1 MTGERIGDRY
11 ELHERLGS
19 GGTASVWR
27 ARDVATGQHVAVK
40 LLHLDR
46 TENAEAVARFE
57 REARLLETVT
67 SDHVVRLL
75 AHGDHKG
82 RPYMVFA
89 LVDGEDLRERLRREG
104 PMLPVEATRIALAM
118 AAGLEDAHAQRVV
131 HRDLKPA
138 NVLLDDEG
146 AVRLA
151 DFGIARMLEEP
162 GLTQPGRVLGT
173 GEYVSPEQALGR
185 QVDGRSDIYALGV
198 VLFEMLTGRPPFTGP
213 GFADVAAQH
222 VRAPVPLVAEI
233 APDTPPALASL
244 VTRCLQKR
252 PEERPSNA
260 RLVRMELEA
269 ILASLEDE
277 EYETGEHDVIAP
289 HVAAP
294 WHVDPDPVDDPW
306 AGDDR
311 HEPQPWAPPYPPVP
325 PIPPQP
331 RQGEPA
337 YAFDDGHSERR
348 DSGVTRWL
356 AILALGCALLVG
368 AFIWNST
375 KGGDDGDAADAAR
388 SDTAASEPEEAPES
402 ATSAPDTSAESEPES
417 EPDAPTARRL
427 RLLAASSF
435 DPDGDG
441 SERDDLTPLA
451 IDGKID
457 TEWESETYRD
467 TPELTRFKPGIGLEV
482 ELARPGEVQSV
493 FVRSTRPGYTVE
505 IYTSAEAS
513 APTGLTDWTPVVEA
527 TTVTTPTT
535 RIELEQPLQARH
547 VLLWFTALAPEA
559 VNDRYGVTVS
569 EVQVSGLPGGA
580 VNAPTTGEDETAS
593 DGEESRGH
601 RRGRRH
607 GRRGRDRRGDRR
619 AVAGPWPTGG
629 VLGIPRAGD
638 VWLRHADRAG
648 ERDRQVA

>member
-11 ELHERLGS
+11 ELRERLGS

-27 ARDVATGQHVAVK
+27 ARDVADGHHVAVK

-67 SDHVVRLL
+67 SEHVVRLL

-306 AGDDR
+306 ANHER
-311 HEPQPWAPPYPPVP
+311 HEPPPWSPPLP

-337 YAFDDGHSERR
+337 YAFDDGRTERR
-348 DSGVTRWL
+348 DSGITRWL

-375 KGGDDGDAADAAR
+375 QGGDDDGAAADAAR
-388 SDTAASEPEEAPES
+388 SDSTAADSDETAS
-402 ATSAPDTSAESEPES
+402 ADDQHARLVGRERARERAGGAGLAAAARAGGQLVRSRR
-417 EPDAPTARRL
+417 RRL
-427 RLLAASSF
+427 RARRPDPAGDRRQDRHRVGERALPRHAGADALQVRASASRSSSRA
-435 DPDGDG
+435 P
-441 SERDDLTPLA
+441 
-451 IDGKID
+451 
-457 TEWESETYRD
+457 
-467 TPELTRFKPGIGLEV
+467 
-482 ELARPGEVQSV
+482 ARCSPSSCARRG
-493 FVRSTRPGYTVE
+493 PGYTIEV
-505 IYTSAEAS
+505 YTSAEAS
-513 APTGLTDWTPVVEA
+513 APTGLAEWTPVVEA
-527 TTVTTPTT
+527 TTVDTPAT
-535 RIELEQPLQARH
+535 RLELEQPLNGPPR
-547 VLLWFTALAPEA
+547 PA
-559 VNDRYGVTVS
+559 VVH
-569 EVQVSGLPGGA
+569 GA
-580 VNAPTTGEDETAS
+580 VA
-593 DGEESRGH
+593 DGGQRPLRRRRQRGAGV
-601 RRGRRH
+601 RPARWRGQRPHH
-607 GRRGRDRRGDRR
+607 G
-619 AVAGPWPTGG
+619 
-629 VLGIPRAGD
+629 
-638 VWLRHADRAG
+638 
-648 ERDRQVA
+648 